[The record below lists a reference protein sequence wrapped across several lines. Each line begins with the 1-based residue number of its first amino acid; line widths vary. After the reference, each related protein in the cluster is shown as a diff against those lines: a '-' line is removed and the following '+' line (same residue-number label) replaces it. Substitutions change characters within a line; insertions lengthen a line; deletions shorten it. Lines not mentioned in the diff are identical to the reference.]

1 MPYSLFV
8 AVLGVCLGLFTP
20 PVVAQGVDNLRDK
33 RLIADIKADIAQLAE
48 KETELNEAFLT
59 LEQEAARQAEE
70 LKRLQAEKQ
79 RLERRLQKDVVTY
92 NDTLIYHLKHARA
105 PASALLTYDAL
116 TEQPGRETL
125 LTINN
130 KIAKQQL
137 ESSRNKLHELFTL
150 RRQIEEKQQRIG
162 NALQKLTQKRRR
174 LSEQKQTF
182 EALLNLTP
190 NQRAELAPN
199 RSDIENIARIQ
210 ELIEDSLHEESD
222 ITTLQYPIRGEVVV
236 AYGQHDP
243 ATGIASEGIRVRPS
257 TDDLRVRLPLA
268 GTIIYSGP
276 FKGYG
281 NLVIVKHVRGVHSL
295 YGNLST
301 QQVQVGDNLDKHD
314 TIGRIAKNGDDL
326 YMEVRLGATT
336 RNPVNWLAALTQ

>member
-8 AVLGVCLGLFTP
+8 AVLTVCLGLFSP
-20 PVVAQGVDNLRDK
+20 LAQAQGVDNLRDQ
-33 RLIADIKADIAQLAE
+33 RLIADIKADIARLAE
-48 KETELNEAFLT
+48 KETDLNEAFLT

-79 RLERRLQKDVVTY
+79 RLERRLEKDVVTY

-105 PASALLTYDAL
+105 PVPALLTYDAL
-116 TEQPGRETL
+116 TEQAGRETL

-130 KIAKQQL
+130 KIAKKQL
-137 ESSRNKLHELFTL
+137 ENSRNKLHALFTL

-162 NALQKLTQKRRR
+162 GALQKLTQKRRR
-174 LSEQKQTF
+174 LSQQRETF

-190 NQRAELAPN
+190 RQRAELAPN
-199 RSDIENIARIQ
+199 RSDVENISRIQ
-210 ELIEDSLHEESD
+210 ELIQDTLNQESD
-222 ITTLQYPIRGEVVV
+222 VATLLRPVRGEVMVS
-236 AYGQHDP
+236 YGAHDP
-243 ATGIASEGIRVRPS
+243 TTGIASKGIRIHPT